1 MIDPVTQLGFSIVE
15 NSGVYALLLGSG
27 VSRAAEIPTGW
38 EIILDLARRVAIA
51 EGVEQQSDWA
61 TWYRTRFG
69 SEPNYSALL
78 DILSLTP
85 AERRAI
91 LHNYIEPSAEDL
103 EEGRRVPTRAHRAI
117 ARLVRDGFIK
127 VIITT
132 NFDRLLESALRE
144 VGIEPTVIRSVD
156 DLAGANPIA
165 HSRCYVLKL
174 HGDYLD
180 NRILNTDA
188 ELASYPAEFDRQLDR
203 ILDEYGLIVAGWSG
217 EWDPALRAAILR
229 APNRR
234 YPAYWAS
241 RGEPSALAQDVIAHR
256 AARVV
261 QVTDADSFFEAL
273 QQTVDT
279 LHRTR
284 RRHPDVVELV
294 LAAVKRYLAKPEHRI
309 ELNDLVCGELQR
321 INDRLRSNEFPVQ
334 MGGVDWDVLNQ
345 RWDALEALAEP
356 LARAMGLM
364 GRWGDGSEFE
374 LAQASLRALA
384 DQPSESGNS
393 ALLGLRT
400 YPAYLCFLAYALG
413 LTKARRFETLL
424 RWFRTDVAR
433 SGRESREAANYL
445 FMSYWEQ
452 AELDWWKRRKPEYA
466 DRKTPWADY
475 LVDHIVPWSADYGLT
490 PAQAL
495 ENYNMTELLGGFAGL
510 IRHDADTLQALTEFT
525 WMPYGRLMWASSDRS
540 ATLALLEGEE
550 LHAQLLAAGFSNG
563 SQAHW
568 EGVKNNITLLAR
580 RVGW

>member
-1 MIDPVTQLGFSIVE
+1 MIDPVTQLSFSIVE

-27 VSRAAEIPTGW
+27 VSRSAEIPTGW
-38 EIILDLARRVAIA
+38 EIILDLTRRVAVA
-51 EGVEQQSDWA
+51 EGVEEQADWA
-61 TWYRTRFG
+61 AWYRARFNG
-69 SEPNYSALL
+69 EPNYSALL
-78 DILSLTP
+78 DMLSLTP

-91 LHNYIEPSAEDL
+91 LHNYIEASAEDL
-103 EEGRRVPTRAHRAI
+103 EEGRRVPTCAHKAI

-144 VGIEPTVIRSVD
+144 VGVEPTVIRSAD
-156 DLAGANPIA
+156 DLAGANPIV

-180 NRILNTDA
+180 NRILNTDD

-234 YPAYWAS
+234 YPTYWAS
-241 RGEPSALAQDVIAHR
+241 RGEPSALAQDLITHR
-256 AARVV
+256 AARVA
-261 QVTDADSFFEAL
+261 QITDADSFFETL
-273 QQTVDT
+273 QQTVEM

-284 RRHPDVVELV
+284 RRHPDAIEFL

-309 ELNDLVCGELQR
+309 ELNDLVSGELRR
-321 INDRLRSNEFPVQ
+321 INDRLRSSEFPVQ
-334 MGGVDWDVLNQ
+334 TGGVDWNVLNQ

-364 GRWGDGSEFE
+364 GRWGDGNEFG
-374 LAQASLRALA
+374 LAQGALRTLA
-384 DQPSESGNS
+384 DQPAESGNS

-400 YPAYLCFLAYALG
+400 YPAYLCFLTYALG
-413 LTKARRFETLL
+413 LTKAGRFDTLL
-424 RWFRTDVAR
+424 RWFHTNV
-433 SGRESREAANYL
+433 SRRGDDPGEAVNGL
-445 FMSYWEQ
+445 FMSYWRDGEP
-452 AELDWWKRRKPEYA
+452 DWWKQRRPEYA
-466 DRKTPWADY
+466 KRKTPWADY

-490 PAQAL
+490 TSQAL
-495 ENYNMTELLGGFAGL
+495 ENYNMTELLGGFAAL
-510 IRHDADTLQALTEFT
+510 NKYEADALQTLNEFT
-525 WMPYGRLMWASSDRS
+525 WMPYGRLMWASSDLT
-540 ATLALLEGEE
+540 ATLALLESEE
-550 LHAQLLAAGFSNG
+550 LHPQLLAAGFSNG

-568 EGVKNNITLLAR
+568 DGVKNNIRLLAR